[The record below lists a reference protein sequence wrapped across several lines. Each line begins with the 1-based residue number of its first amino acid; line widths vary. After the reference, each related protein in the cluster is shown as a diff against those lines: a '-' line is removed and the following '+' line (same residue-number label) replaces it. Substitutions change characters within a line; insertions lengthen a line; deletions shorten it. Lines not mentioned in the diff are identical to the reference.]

1 MVSSRVFDGVTD
13 PVMGY
18 FSDKT
23 PGPFG
28 RRKPYIGIGSLGHF
42 MSWCHA
48 SVIFSPSWSSAFI
61 PLQKKNMLKFE
72 EKSKMTQ
79 I

>member
-48 SVIFSPSWSSAFI
+48 SVIFWPS
-61 PLQKKNMLKFE
+61 
-72 EKSKMTQ
+72 
-79 I
+79 